1 MEFYK
6 RGHILPP
13 ALLNFAALLGWRP
26 PTTAKQSDVMS
37 PRKMIENVR
46 GPPHTTIFP
55 AFAPLTLP
63 RIR

>member
-37 PRKMIENVR
+37 PLQMIKNV
-46 GPPHTTIFP
+46 GGLPHTTILP
-55 AFAPLTLP
+55 AFAPLTPP